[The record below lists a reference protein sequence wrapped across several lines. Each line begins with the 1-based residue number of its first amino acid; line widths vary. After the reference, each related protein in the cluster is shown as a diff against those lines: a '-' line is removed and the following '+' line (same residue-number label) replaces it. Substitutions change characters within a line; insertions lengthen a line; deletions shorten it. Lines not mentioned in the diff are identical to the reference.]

1 MALQPRPRPQQKPLG
16 AGGSRA
22 ALLPGGRLHLQHG
35 PIDLIA
41 GAQAEPEHV
50 RLAYAQARACF
61 SGVLE
66 GLVPQLTVLKTPLGT
81 ERPTVSGA
89 VARRMIEAAWPF
101 RETFVTPMA
110 AVAGAVAD
118 TVLAAMTA
126 GRGLDRAY
134 VNNGGDIA
142 LHLTGNARYTAGIVE
157 RVDAPE
163 IAGTLDFGADS
174 PVRGLAT
181 SGWRGRSWSLGIAD
195 AVTVLARTAAEAD
208 VAATLIANAVNVEH
222 PAIVRAPASEVF
234 EEGDLGDRPVTVE
247 AGALPLAAVAEALAA
262 GVAEAETFL
271 AHGLIIGALLC
282 LAGQRRE
289 VGGTGNFQPAAK
301 PSAVGRAGTG

>member
-1 MALQPRPRPQQKPLG
+1 MALRPRPRPQQKPLG
-16 AGGSRA
+16 PGGSQA
-22 ALLPGGRLHLQHG
+22 ALLSGGRLHLQHG

-41 GAQAEPEHV
+41 GAQGEAEEV
-50 RLAYAQARACF
+50 RLAYAQAQARF

-66 GLVPQLTVLKTPLGT
+66 ELVPELTVLRTPLGA
-81 ERPTVSGA
+81 ERPEVAGA
-89 VARRMIEAAWPF
+89 VAQLMVEAAWPC
-101 RETFVTPMA
+101 RERFVTPMA

-118 TVLAAMTA
+118 TVLAAMAA
-126 GRGLDRAY
+126 GRRLDRAY

-142 LHLTGNARYTAGIVE
+142 LHLTGNARYATGVVE

-163 IAGTLDFGADS
+163 IAGTLDLGADS
-174 PVRGLAT
+174 PVRGIAT

-195 AVTVLARTAAEAD
+195 AVTVIARTAAEAD
-208 VAATLIANAVNVEH
+208 VAATLIANAVNVDH
-222 PAIVRAPASEVF
+222 PAVVRAPASAVF

-271 AHGLIIGALLC
+271 ARGLIIGALLC

-301 PSAVGRAGTG
+301 HSAVDRAGTG